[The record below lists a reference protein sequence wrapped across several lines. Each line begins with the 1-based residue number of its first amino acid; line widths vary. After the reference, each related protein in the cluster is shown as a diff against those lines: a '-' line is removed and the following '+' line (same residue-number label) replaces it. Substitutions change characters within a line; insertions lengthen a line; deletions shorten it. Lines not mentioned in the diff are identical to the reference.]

1 MQKRLGIAGILSLLM
16 ATLASGVARSHA
28 TANPAH
34 ALLRATAAFTNSEL
48 ARLDRGEPIA
58 KVLDTD
64 RREVAI
70 VGAVRIMGSQAQLCA
85 RYRSTSNV
93 KTSDVVME
101 TGKFSTTPVAD
112 DLRELHFE
120 DYDLE
125 TIRTCKP
132 GDCGVRLS
140 TRDMERFAR
149 DVMVEAHLDLYR
161 SLISRA
167 DRTDRRDRALLH
179 GSSLS

>member
-1 MQKRLGIAGILSLLM
+1 
-16 ATLASGVARSHA
+16 VARSQA

-70 VGAVRIMGSQAQLCA
+70 VGAVRIMGSQAQLFA
-85 RYRSTSNV
+85 RYRSTSNE

-112 DLRELHFE
+112 DLRELT
-120 DYDLE
+120 LK
-125 TIRTCKP
+125 TT
-132 GDCGVRLS
+132 
-140 TRDMERFAR
+140 
-149 DVMVEAHLDLYR
+149 
-161 SLISRA
+161 ISRPFEPA
-167 DRTDRRDRALLH
+167 SPGTAACACRRATWN
-179 GSSLS
+179 GSHAM